1 MDKTRVDID
10 IKYDNTE
17 FEKLCTTVRVIIIAS
32 FLVGLTLS
40 IFTIAFCATVMSK
53 IFF

>member
-17 FEKLCTTVRVIIIAS
+17 FEKLCTTVRVVIIAS
-32 FLVGLTLS
+32 FLVGLTFA
-40 IFTIAFCATVMSK
+40 IFLIAFWATVMSK
-53 IFF
+53 VFF